1 MGERRQPPQAS
12 PRPRLCQGPPE
23 GLLPVPC
30 IPPSRPRPAA
40 ARGGPASASRPAR
53 EPQRARPPPSPQAGG
68 RAGPGRPRPPGP
80 AARGSAGRHRP
91 LAAAER
97 TAGGERGKAQLGPAA
112 RGDQGPGRHGEGLAL
127 QPPPSLL
134 LPRPEPPGPAE
145 PARPP
150 SAGLAWGSAE
160 PEPGPC
166 GAVWGRP
173 LAPRLRQDGLR
184 GPASATLPSHSPGPA
199 RLRCCSGSAECAL
212 GSHKAAC
219 SGRELLLLQGWHACL
234 GGGGRGGRKVCIF
247 FSCNALNR
255 SPAALEKAWIKGDG
269 APSLSFTNLFYQD
282 GNPQSSSLMASCPAL
297 RVAHLRSP
305 VAWATVE
312 LAAGFAN
319 DQTLPPGSTEHLVL
333 ISPPENL

>member
-234 GGGGRGGRKVCIF
+234 GGGGRGG
-247 FSCNALNR
+247 A
-255 SPAALEKAWIKGDG
+255 E
-269 APSLSFTNLFYQD
+269 SLHILFLQRFESKPCCS
-282 GNPQSSSLMASCPAL
+282 GESLDQ
-297 RVAHLRSP
+297 RRRSP
-305 VAWATVE
+305 VSLLHQPFLSRRESAVQ
-312 LAAGFAN
+312 LSDG
-319 DQTLPPGSTEHLVL
+319 LLPGSACG
-333 ISPPENL
+333 SPEESCRLGHCGASSWFR